1 MRGGKND
8 LPYVDMNLWRGR
20 EWENMDSRMNDPDRP
35 SAESGDVS
43 MRHGRSFNCRG
54 MGLGVEPNKIM
65 HRVMWFTHHLRGGGA
80 EKAVVSLSEYF
91 NSHPKL
97 GWESYICVVY
107 DDPELHAKLRNVLV
121 MENHSEPGDSR
132 VRKAFCVQR
141 QMKELRSLKQQ
152 RQIDVCVSFLPGAD
166 ILNVHSGLRAGMVV
180 SVRNVESRFTHNI
193 WKKWYV
199 ENSYRRCDQIV
210 TVSKMAERDVITFF
224 HTNPEKVTTIYNMLP
239 ERQSPNAAVWV
250 PQDRSSEGSDED
262 DSHVVRDGKCAGNES
277 AVPKV
282 GKGGQKTIWQTFAS
296 FIQNRKVFL
305 NVGRL
310 APEKGQEYL
319 IRAFAVVHDKIS
331 DSCLVIVGGGKLHE
345 RLSCLVKELDLSEA
359 VLFTGNVPDPEHYM
373 ARADAFVLS
382 SLVEGMPNVVLE
394 AMQAG
399 LPVIAT
405 ECGAREILAPTTDP
419 CYTTDEED
427 DAAFGILVPTADS
440 TVLAKAMIHLMENA
454 ALRQDYAEKASVR
467 LRYFTP
473 ERITAEWKKVLDD
486 CLRKRQSARR

>member
-1 MRGGKND
+1 
-8 LPYVDMNLWRGR
+8 
-20 EWENMDSRMNDPDRP
+20 
-35 SAESGDVS
+35 
-43 MRHGRSFNCRG
+43 
-54 MGLGVEPNKIM
+54 
-65 HRVMWFTHHLRGGGA
+65 MWFTHHLRGGGA
-80 EKAVVSLSEYF
+80 EKAVASLSEYF
-91 NSHPKL
+91 NSHPEL

-107 DDPELHAKLRNVLV
+107 DDPVLHAKLRNVLV
-121 MENHSEPGDSR
+121 MENHSERGDSR
-132 VRKAFCVQR
+132 VRKALCVRR

-152 RQIDVCVSFLPGAD
+152 WQIDVCVSFLPGAD
-166 ILNVHSGLRAGMVV
+166 ILNVHSGHRAGMVV
-180 SVRNVESRFTHNI
+180 SVRNVESRFTHSI

-199 ENSYRRCDQIV
+199 ENSYRRCDRIV

-224 HTNPEKVTTIYNMLP
+224 HTDPEKVTTIYNMLP
-239 ERQSPNAAVWV
+239 ERQSLNAAAGFS
-250 PQDRSSEGSDED
+250 QADSSEKSGED
-262 DSHVVRDGKCAGNES
+262 DSHAVRNAKCAGNKS
-277 AVPKV
+277 AVPEV
-282 GKGGQKTIWQTFAS
+282 SEGGQNMAWQAFAS

-319 IRAFAVVHDKIS
+319 IRAFAVVHEKIP
-331 DSCLVIVGGGKLHE
+331 DSCLVIAGGGPLHE
-345 RLSCLVKELDLSEA
+345 QLSCLVKELHLSEA

-373 ARADAFVLS
+373 ARADVFVLS

-419 CYTTDEED
+419 CYATDEED
-427 DAAFGILVPTADS
+427 DAAFGILVPAADS
-440 TVLAKAMIHLMENA
+440 TVLAQAMIHLMEDE
-454 ALRQDYAEKASVR
+454 ALRHDYAERAAVR

-486 CLRKRQSARR
+486 CLRKRQSVRQ